1 MPMKTYR
8 WGILG
13 AGRIADKFCEA
24 LNFTEGSEVF
34 AVASRDANNAK
45 AFAQKHNAKKYYTN
59 YNDLI
64 TDADVDVIYIATPH
78 AFHYQ
83 QTLLCLQHNKPVLCE
98 KPLSLNYKL
107 SADMVAVAAA
117 QQTFLMEGLWTRFMP
132 FTEKI
137 LQLIAND
144 VIGTPQCI
152 HADFGFAAPFEPT
165 GRMYNKALGGGS
177 VLDIGVYPIF
187 LATLILGE
195 PSAIKAFVTISKTG
209 VDETANILLQYPNG
223 ATAQLLSTIAFDTPI
238 EAEIIGTKGRI
249 KIDAPWFKATD
260 FSVILIDGSV
270 KKISMPHQLNGF
282 EHEIKEVMY
291 CLNNGLLQSAKMPHQ
306 LTLQIS
312 KIMDAVLAEMV

>member
-144 VIGTPQCI
+144 VIGTPQYI

-260 FSVILIDGSV
+260 FSVILNDGSV
-270 KKISMPHQLNGF
+270 EKFFMPHQLNGF
-282 EHEIKEVMY
+282 EHEIIEVVH
-291 CLNNGLLQSAKMPHQ
+291 CLNNGLLQSTKMPHQ

-312 KIMDAVLAEMV
+312 KIMDAVLAEVV